1 MPFSTLEETQG
12 LYTFVFA
19 LTRYFFYLRFSL
31 ELPYHL
37 RTHAFSFATTAGLH
51 IPILVSSLPS
61 LDYTR
66 TNGILYDISPAASAS
81 GPLVSFLSSDLQAN
95 KLRSIESSFAV
106 SERRIFWLR

>member
-1 MPFSTLEETQG
+1 MPFSTHEETQG

-19 LTRYFFYLRFSL
+19 LTRYFYLRFSL

-51 IPILVSSLPS
+51 LPILVSSLPS
-61 LDYTR
+61 LNYTR
-66 TNGILYDISPAASAS
+66 THGILYDISPAASAS

-106 SERRIFWLR
+106 SERRIF